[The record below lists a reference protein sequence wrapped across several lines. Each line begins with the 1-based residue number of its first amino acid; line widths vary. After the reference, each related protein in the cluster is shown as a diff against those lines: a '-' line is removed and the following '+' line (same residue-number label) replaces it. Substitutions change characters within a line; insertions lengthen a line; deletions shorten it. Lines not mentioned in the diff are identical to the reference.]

1 MIQGIENVVDSFK
14 DAGRAQWKLYYNVQK
29 VAGANPCAESD
40 PTADLSNNADRLDKT
55 LKRLIPGRYNLQCK
69 KDLTDN
75 TNIVQILFEI
85 PGAITNTPAI
95 SGVNNYPAA
104 MGGYTPDA
112 FERIMQAQIGALEEK
127 HKREMLEKDRE
138 AERKELEELRKQDT
152 AWPNFLNQYA
162 PGLVQVLMARFG
174 GGAQGAQVGL
184 AGFTNPQQAVQFNPE
199 QNTQGPFV
207 PQTTQETTGT
217 PTTEEK
223 LTEVLQWLEKA
234 EGSQDA
240 GVELLYKMMK
250 KAKADPS
257 ALVLLKTFLN

>member
-1 MIQGIENVVDSFK
+1 M
-14 DAGRAQWKLYYNVQK
+14 
-29 VAGANPCAESD
+29 
-40 PTADLSNNADRLDKT
+40 
-55 LKRLIPGRYNLQCK
+55 
-69 KDLTDN
+69 
-75 TNIVQILFEI
+75 
-85 PGAITNTPAI
+85 
-95 SGVNNYPAA
+95 
-104 MGGYTPDA
+104 
-112 FERIMQAQIGALEEK
+112 
-127 HKREMLEKDRE
+127 
-138 AERKELEELRKQDT
+138 
-152 AWPNFLNQYA
+152 
-162 PGLVQVLMARFG
+162 LVQAIAVKFG